1 MEINTKIREQVIAD
15 LKSGLLTDSGD
26 PMVTTF
32 FDGLPAYIEVA
43 EQEGYEGDIPAV
55 SVSLADGTA
64 TDEDFDEVTWQAVL
78 NIRVYLVA
86 DNATDPELDKFGK
99 EILKI
104 ITRHYTANGLLSQ
117 CNRTSYD
124 YGRDDEQP
132 WGTLDLAFTVE
143 YCEEA

>member
-1 MEINTKIREQVIAD
+1 MEINTKIREQVISD

-26 PMVTTF
+26 PMVATF
-32 FDGLPAYIEVA
+32 FNGLPAFIEVP
-43 EQEGYEGDIPAV
+43 EMEGYEGDIPAV
-55 SVSLADGTA
+55 SVSLSDGTA
-64 TDEDFDEVTWQAVL
+64 TDEDFDAITWQAVL

-86 DNATDPELDKFGK
+86 DNSTDPELDKFGS

-104 ITRHYTANGLLSQ
+104 ITRNYTANGLLSL